1 LAFCG
6 LFAHLFN
13 RAIGGGEVQLSIRIA
28 DQCGGKLLPG
38 LARDLALS
46 KIELVVPVIL
56 SGRSAT
62 RVREPSLAPRRIAL
76 AASDGPL

>member
-1 LAFCG
+1 VGVLQYSSRSSSGLAPDSRYQALIGCSAFCG

-13 RAIGGGEVQLSIRIA
+13 RAIGGGEVQPSIRTA

-46 KIELVVPVIL
+46 KIELVLP
-56 SGRSAT
+56 
-62 RVREPSLAPRRIAL
+62 
-76 AASDGPL
+76 